1 VFRNLRLHYRAAKR
15 IGAFGRATQQGM
27 TAEQARAASDA
38 VYPSTAEDLAF
49 EASLREGTA
58 DPLPWG
64 SMLGLLVAV
73 AALLYILRTPATA
86 LEIAGYAL
94 SQLGYVL
101 AAAGI
106 FKGTFLAL
114 GLRKRSHVFAL
125 AAVCLVVG
133 VALVNVRT

>member
-1 VFRNLRLHYRAAKR
+1 PFEGAGVALQVRRRSRRKRLCARGASLAWSCGPSTSPLGAKEGAVFRNLRLRYRAAKR

-73 AALLYILRTPATA
+73 AALLYILRAPATA
-86 LEIAGYAL
+86 LEIAGSAL
-94 SQLGYVL
+94 SP
-101 AAAGI
+101 
-106 FKGTFLAL
+106 
-114 GLRKRSHVFAL
+114 
-125 AAVCLVVG
+125 
-133 VALVNVRT
+133 